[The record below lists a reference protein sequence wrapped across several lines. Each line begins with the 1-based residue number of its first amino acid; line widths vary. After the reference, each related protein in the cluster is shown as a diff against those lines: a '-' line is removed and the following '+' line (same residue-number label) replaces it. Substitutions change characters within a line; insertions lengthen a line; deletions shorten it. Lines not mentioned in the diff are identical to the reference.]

1 MVMYV
6 RRSMNEEIS
15 IKLKQGLTRW
25 SRKYEVTPVAFAA
38 RMNYAYATAWD
49 LIRGKRQFTQ
59 EAFGRFAIA
68 YGTDAAAELLS
79 LAELPEGEDEAE

>member
-1 MVMYV
+1 MTIQN
-6 RRSMNEEIS
+6 SHIN
-15 IKLKQGLTRW
+15 LKAGLTRW
-25 SRKYEVTPVAFAA
+25 SQKHAVTPAAFAA

-68 YGTDAAAELLS
+68 YGTDAAAELLA
-79 LAELPEGEDEAE
+79 LAEIPADLEGEGETE

>member
-1 MVMYV
+1 MQTGKT
-6 RRSMNEEIS
+6 NIN
-15 IKLKQGLTRW
+15 LKWGLIQW
-25 SRKYEVTPVAFAA
+25 SRKYGVTPAAFAG
-38 RMNYAYATAWD
+38 RMKYAYATAWD

-79 LAELPEGEDEAE
+79 LADMPMNAEGEGEGK